1 MIWRTRKDD
10 LGVIADW
17 SDRRVEQLIR
27 QQKERE
33 GRYSSYDWA
42 AKWKARQQ
50 PERVIRQWRRA
61 G

>member
-10 LGVIADW
+10 LGTLADW
-17 SDRRVEQLIR
+17 SDKRVEQLIR

-33 GRYSSYDWA
+33 GRYSCYDWA

-50 PERVIRQWRRA
+50 AWKPLAWRKTA
-61 G
+61 